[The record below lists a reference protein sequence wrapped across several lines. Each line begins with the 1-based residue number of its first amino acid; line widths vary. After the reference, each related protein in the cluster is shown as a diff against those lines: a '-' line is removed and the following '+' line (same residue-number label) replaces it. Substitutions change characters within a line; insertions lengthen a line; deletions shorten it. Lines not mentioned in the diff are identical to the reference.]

1 MIEDIILLGPAHPY
15 RGGLAAFNERLARE
29 LISRGH
35 RVVIYTFTLQYPS
48 FLFPGKSQFSTSAA
62 PTDIP
67 IIRRLHALNPFNWLL
82 VGLEIRRRRPQL
94 VMAAYWLPL
103 LAPCLGTVLRIAR
116 TRRNNTV
123 ALVHNMLPHEKRLG
137 DRLLS
142 RYFAGSA
149 NAFLALSSS
158 VASDI
163 RSFCPRKPVAVV
175 PHPVYDSY
183 GDVVVRATA
192 LAHLGLD
199 PDNQYMLF
207 FGFIRR
213 YKGLDIL
220 LRALASPVLADH
232 ARLRLII
239 AGEFYESPAYYH
251 ELVTSLGIQERVI
264 FRTDYIPDEEV
275 RYYFGAADLVVQ
287 PYRTA
292 TQSGISQLAYHF
304 GVPMIVTKVGGLA
317 EIVPHGQAG
326 YVVEVEDVAVA
337 EAIADFYAHARVEP
351 LKAGVQQ
358 LRKKF
363 SWVAVAEE
371 VERMLPTDK
380 EACLG

>member
-1 MIEDIILLGPAHPY
+1 MTKEIILLGPAYPY
-15 RGGLAAFNERLARE
+15 RGGVAAFNERLARE
-29 LISRGH
+29 LIGRGH
-35 RVVIYTFTLQYPS
+35 RVVVYTFTLQYPS

-62 PTDIP
+62 PADIP
-67 IIRRLHALNPFNWLL
+67 IVRRLHALNPLNWLL
-82 VGLEIRRRRPQL
+82 VGLEIRRRRPRL

-103 LAPCLGTVLRIAR
+103 LAPCLGTILRIAR
-116 TRRNNTV
+116 TRGNNTA
-123 ALVHNMLPHEKRLG
+123 ALVHNMLPHEKRPG

-149 NAFLALSSS
+149 NAFVALSSS

-163 RSFCPRKPVAVV
+163 RSFCPNKPVAVV

-183 GDVVVRATA
+183 GDAIARTEA
-192 LAHLGLD
+192 LAHLALN
-199 PDNQYMLF
+199 PDHQYILF

-220 LRALASPVLADH
+220 LRALASPVLANH
-232 ARLRLII
+232 TKLRLII
-239 AGEFYESPAYYH
+239 AGEFYEPPEYYY
-251 ELVTSLGIQERVI
+251 ELVASLGIQERVI
-264 FRTDYIPDEEV
+264 YRTDYIPDEEV

-304 GVPMIVTKVGGLA
+304 GVPMIVCKVGGLA

-326 YVVEVEDVAVA
+326 YVVEGEESAIA
-337 EAIADFYAHARVEP
+337 SAIADFYTQARAAS
-351 LKAGVQQ
+351 LRAGVQE

-363 SWVAVAEE
+363 SWAALAEE
-371 VERMLPTDK
+371 VERMLPV
-380 EACLG
+380 GHQG

>member
-1 MIEDIILLGPAHPY
+1 MREDIIILGPAHPY

-35 RVVIYTFTLQYPS
+35 RVIVYTFTLQYPA
-48 FLFPGKSQFSTSAA
+48 FLFPGKSQFSTAAA
-62 PTDIP
+62 PTGIP
-67 IIRRLHALNPFNWLL
+67 IVRRLHALNPFNWLL
-82 VGLEIRRRRPQL
+82 VGLEIRRRKPRL
-94 VMAAYWLPL
+94 VLAAYWLPL
-103 LAPCLGTVLRIAR
+103 LAPCLGTVLRIVRSRHSSTA
-116 TRRNNTV
+116 
-123 ALVHNMLPHEKRLG
+123 ALVHNMLPHEKRPG

-142 RYFAGSA
+142 RYFAGSV
-149 NAFLALSSS
+149 NAFLALSAS

-163 RSFCPRKPVAVV
+163 RIFSPHKPVAVV

-183 GDVVVRATA
+183 GAAVGRAEA

-199 PDNQYMLF
+199 SGYQYILF
-207 FGFIRR
+207 FGFIRP

-220 LRALASPVLADH
+220 LRALAAPILADN
-232 ARLRLII
+232 AGLRLII
-239 AGEFYESPAYYH
+239 AGEFYESSERYY
-251 ELVTSLGIQERVI
+251 ELVRSLGIEERVI

-304 GVPMIVTKVGGLA
+304 GVPMIVSKVGGLA

-326 YVVEVEDVAVA
+326 YVVDAEETAVA
-337 EAIADFYAHARVEP
+337 AAIADFYMHARAVSLRE
-351 LKAGVQQ
+351 GVRQYSQ
-358 LRKKF
+358 RY
-363 SWVAVAEE
+363 SWAALAEE
-371 VERMLPTDK
+371 VERMLPAGH
-380 EACLG
+380 EA

>member
-1 MIEDIILLGPAHPY
+1 MREDIIILGPAHPY

-35 RVVIYTFTLQYPS
+35 RVIVYTFTLQYPA
-48 FLFPGKSQFSTSAA
+48 FLFPGKSQFSTAAA
-62 PTDIP
+62 PTGIP
-67 IIRRLHALNPFNWLL
+67 IVRRLHALNPFNWLL
-82 VGLEIRRRRPQL
+82 VGLEIRRRKPRL
-94 VMAAYWLPL
+94 VLAAYWLPL
-103 LAPCLGTVLRIAR
+103 LAPCLGTVLRIVRSRHSSTA
-116 TRRNNTV
+116 
-123 ALVHNMLPHEKRLG
+123 ALVHNMLPHEKRPG

-142 RYFAGSA
+142 RYFAGSV
-149 NAFLALSSS
+149 NAFLALSAS

-163 RSFCPRKPVAVV
+163 RIFSPHKPVAVV

-183 GDVVVRATA
+183 GAAVGRAEA

-199 PDNQYMLF
+199 SGYQYILF
-207 FGFIRR
+207 FGFIRP

-220 LRALASPVLADH
+220 LRALAAPILADN
-232 ARLRLII
+232 AGLRLII
-239 AGEFYESPAYYH
+239 AGEFYESSERYY
-251 ELVTSLGIQERVI
+251 ELVRSLGIEKRVI

-304 GVPMIVTKVGGLA
+304 GVPMIVSKVGGLA

-326 YVVEVEDVAVA
+326 YVVDAEETAVA
-337 EAIADFYAHARVEP
+337 AAIADFYMHARAVSLRE
-351 LKAGVQQ
+351 GVRQYSQ
-358 LRKKF
+358 RY
-363 SWVAVAEE
+363 SWAALAEE
-371 VERMLPTDK
+371 VERMLPAGH
-380 EACLG
+380 EA